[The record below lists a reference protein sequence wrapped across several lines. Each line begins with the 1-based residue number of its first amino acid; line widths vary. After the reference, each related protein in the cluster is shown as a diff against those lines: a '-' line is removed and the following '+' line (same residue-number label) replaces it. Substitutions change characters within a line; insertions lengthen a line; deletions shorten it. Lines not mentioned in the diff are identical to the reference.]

1 VAGYIETEY
10 HLSRSDVRVVDWTE
24 DIKLTS
30 AISAKRITVSSPWR
44 LRLRRP
50 ALSWGG
56 TTSASSALQPRF
68 LQAF

>member
-30 AISAKRITVSSPWR
+30 AISAKRITVS
-44 LRLRRP
+44 
-50 ALSWGG
+50 
-56 TTSASSALQPRF
+56 
-68 LQAF
+68 